1 MLTVRLLLCRLKK
14 NQSYILR
21 RKVMTVHFHVPISY
35 SANLLRPTEQS
46 NTNANESGV
55 WSTHRFQE
63 KLTNLK
69 ITSSTC
75 GRW

>member
-1 MLTVRLLLCRLKK
+1 
-14 NQSYILR
+14 
-21 RKVMTVHFHVPISY
+21 MTVHFHVPISY

-63 KLTNLK
+63 KLTHLK